1 MGAYKDKNVKKN
13 PWYYSFYTGTITNG
27 KRDREKQR
35 GFKTKKA
42 AEAAEAEHRT
52 KLNNGTYFEPQK
64 TLFGVF
70 IKDWCK
76 NKRNISPE
84 TKEMYEN
91 NIRLYIN
98 PPIGHIPV
106 SKLNAQHIEDF
117 ITFMVEEKKLGEWSV
132 KRSFSILN
140 ACLNDSV
147 KKKLIEANPCSAV
160 DKPRVSK
167 KIRPIW
173 TPEFAFDFADRTKGK
188 SRYWI
193 ATYIALMT
201 GMRPGEILGLR
212 WSDINFEEKTLT
224 VQQTVTKKRRIKNGA
239 KTKSSVRSIAVS
251 TSLMDALKEHRTVI
265 LQERVFLGA
274 EYQNNDLVVCTSF
287 GGPATMRSI
296 QRMWDRQLAKY
307 KAPHIAFYDLRH
319 THVAFLIKIKVPLI
333 AISERLGHTSVA
345 FTMDTYGHLLP
356 NAQSEAAD
364 SLDDLQRESLAA
376 ISNS

>member
-42 AEAAEAEHRT
+42 AEAAEAEHKT
-52 KLNNGTYFEPQK
+52 KLKNGSYFEPQK
-64 TLFGVF
+64 ALFGAF
-70 IKDWCK
+70 ISDWCK

-84 TKEMYEN
+84 TKELYEN

-98 PPIGHIPV
+98 PAIGHIPV
-106 SKLNAQHIEDF
+106 SKLNAQHIDDF
-117 ITFMVEEKKLGEWSV
+117 ITYMIEEKELGEWSV
-132 KRSFSILN
+132 KRAFSN
-140 ACLNDSV
+140 VNTCLNDSV
-147 KKKLIEANPCSAV
+147 KKKLIEYNPCNGV
-160 DKPRVSK
+160 DKPRVSR

-173 TPEFAFDFADRTKGK
+173 APEFAFDFADKTRRK

-212 WSDINFEEKTLT
+212 WSDIKFEEKTLT
-224 VQQTVTKKRRIKNGA
+224 IQQTVTKKRRIKNGA
-239 KTKSSVRSIAVS
+239 KTKSSVRSIAIS
-251 TSLMDALKEHRTVI
+251 TSLVDALKEHKVMI
-265 LQERVFLGA
+265 LQERLLLGTA
-274 EYQNNDLVVCTSF
+274 YQQNDLVVCTSF
-287 GGPATMRSI
+287 GGAATMRSI
-296 QRMWDRQLAKY
+296 QRMWDRQLIKY
-307 KAPHIAFYDLRH
+307 EAPHIAFYDLRH
-319 THVAFLIKIKVPLI
+319 THVAFLIKINVPLK

-356 NAQSEAAD
+356 NMQSDAADGLDVLQSE
-364 SLDDLQRESLAA
+364 SLSIAK
-376 ISNS
+376 